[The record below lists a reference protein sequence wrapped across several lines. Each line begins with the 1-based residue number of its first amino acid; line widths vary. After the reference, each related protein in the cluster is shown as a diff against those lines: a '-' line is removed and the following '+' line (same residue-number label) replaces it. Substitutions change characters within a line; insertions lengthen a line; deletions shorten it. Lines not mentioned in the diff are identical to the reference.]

1 MANSVLLQ
9 AGAYSK
15 FTQSKNA
22 SQTSNI
28 YNLLNSLLQQTD
40 DITEDNLKQLFDAW
54 NNFIE
59 NEYPDEKEKWQIN
72 FDITNTTQS
81 TKVNEDNTIDYSDW
95 IDNSPEQ
102 ETSSIVAEI
111 EDIQLRI
118 SNLTQKI
125 LKQHG
130 K

>member
-15 FTQSKNA
+15 FAQSKIA

-28 YNLLNSLLQQTD
+28 YTLLNTMMQETD
-40 DITEDNLKQLFDAW
+40 NVTEDNLKQLFEAW
-54 NNFIE
+54 NTFIE
-59 NEYPDEKEKWQIN
+59 SEYPDEKEKWCID
-72 FDITNTTQS
+72 FDIANTTQS
-81 TKVNEDNTIDYSDW
+81 TKVNEDNTIDFSDW

-102 ETSSIVAEI
+102 ETTSIVAEI
-111 EDIQLRI
+111 ENIERRI
-118 SNLTQKI
+118 DLLTQEVIKAN
-125 LKQHG
+125 G

>member
-15 FTQSKNA
+15 FTQSKTA

-28 YNLLNSLLQQTD
+28 YNLLNTVMQQTD
-40 DITEDNLKQLFDAW
+40 EITEDNLKQLFDAW

-125 LKQHG
+125 LKQNG

>member
-15 FTQSKNA
+15 FAQSKTA

-28 YNLLNSLLQQTD
+28 YTLLNTMMQETD
-40 DITEDNLKQLFDAW
+40 NVTEDNLKQLFETW
-54 NNFIE
+54 NTFIE
-59 NEYPDEKEKWQIN
+59 SEYHDEKEKWCID
-72 FDITNTTQS
+72 FDIANTTQS
-81 TKVNEDNTIDYSDW
+81 TKVNEDNTIDFSDW

-102 ETSSIVAEI
+102 ETTSIVAEI
-111 EDIQLRI
+111 ENIERRI
-118 SNLTQKI
+118 DLLTQEVIKAN
-125 LKQHG
+125 G